1 MFDGIKHT
9 HTLLVTLFL
18 LSSLVKTFILLADK
32 KEMLGNYRQKL
43 IIPEMI
49 LAILL
54 LATGLYMWH
63 DIGWGDMAGWFHLKI
78 TLVVLAIPLGIVG
91 FRKQNKILST
101 LSTLMLVYVF
111 VLAFTKHITLF

>member
-63 DIGWGDMAGWFHLKI
+63 HIGWGDMAGWFHLKI